1 MSDSHKRVDELQA
14 RVSKTMAARYRA
26 SERLEKHQRLSLWT
40 LAGLA
45 LSLVFIP
52 LMQALEV
59 PTGFDPLWLNAAE
72 AVLAVLVLIYALLV
86 GMEKFV
92 AQTTAMRR
100 SGVELDRLSR
110 RIAARDPNKMTE
122 AEYATLAREYFD
134 IIDKYE
140 PHQYADY
147 QFTRLATVPKK
158 GNEWPAYAW
167 LWTRVHAGNLF
178 NYIHYVVVLA
188 FVAFIFTSL
197 LAGIK
202 RHADPEPLLHL
213 RSSESL
219 ESGGAGR
226 EDGAA
231 VAPSPRRR

>member
-52 LMQALEV
+52 LMQV
-59 PTGFDPLWLNAAE
+59 
-72 AVLAVLVLIYALLV
+72 YALLV

-219 ESGGAGR
+219 DSGGAGR